1 MILLKISSENE
12 PMMENIASIL
22 LTENLAVDIN
32 ISNNERRFSILNS
45 KIESRP
51 VFILTAKTKALL
63 FSRVEKRIKEI
74 TTEVL
79 PEIYSLP
86 ITTMEVQQ
94 AEKVINQTQ
103 KI

>member
-1 MILLKISSENE
+1 MILLKISSEKQQTI
-12 PMMENIASIL
+12 ENIASIL
-22 LTENLAVDIN
+22 LNEHLAVDIN

-45 KIESRP
+45 KIESHP

-63 FSRVEKRIKEI
+63 FSKIEKRIKEMRP
-74 TTEVL
+74 ESL
-79 PEIYSLP
+79 PEIYSLA

-103 KI
+103 KV